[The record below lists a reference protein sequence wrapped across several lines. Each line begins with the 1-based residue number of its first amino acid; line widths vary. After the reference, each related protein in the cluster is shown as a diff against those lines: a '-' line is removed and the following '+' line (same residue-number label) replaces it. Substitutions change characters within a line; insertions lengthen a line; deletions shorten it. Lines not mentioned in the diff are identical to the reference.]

1 MVFRFP
7 HENLDCYKLAVE
19 VARWFQQASF
29 ANVRTRRTELKQQG
43 QEAADST
50 VLNIAEGS
58 GRRRGATDA
67 GKNHHEIAMGSAS
80 ECCAVLDLVPSVT
93 GASEQQEKLRR
104 IGAMLSK
111 MSR

>member
-1 MVFRFP
+1 VTHSFA

-19 VARWFQQASF
+19 VARWFQGATFPRGRSK
-29 ANVRTRRTELKQQG
+29 LKDQG
-43 QEAADST
+43 QQAAESI

-58 GRRRGATDA
+58 GRRQGKGDA
-67 GKNHHEIAMGSAS
+67 GKNHHDIALGSAA
-80 ECCAVLDLVPSVT
+80 ECCAVIDLVHT
-93 GASEQQEKLRR
+93 LDGAPEHQDKLRR